1 MQEIHP
7 AVQAI
12 IEALQ
17 AQVAAL
23 QEEVSMLKRALVERD
38 ARIAQLEKDAAQ
50 IGPLRVEMAAL
61 EAAKM
66 EAERKASMNSSNSSK
81 PPSTDP
87 PWSAPK
93 QSPTERNRAKRAR
106 QKQGAQKGHK
116 GHRREM
122 LPAEKIDDVIETA
135 SSTCGKCGSPRVSR
149 DPSRDPWRH
158 QVADLVD
165 GRLKVTEYRSFGVS
179 CAECGHW
186 TPAALPEGVYPFI
199 LGPIMTAL
207 VALLTG
213 KYRLSKRRAREL
225 FIDLFGLEVSIGTI
239 SACEKRMCEALEKPM
254 QEAESFIRDVGIVGL
269 DETGHH
275 QKAKLHWMWVAVTAL
290 VVVFKIAERR
300 TSEVAKTLIG
310 EAFQGIIVTDQ
321 HGAYN
326 WIPSTRRQFC
336 WAHLYRKFIGYSES
350 KGDVRWHG
358 KRLVAATEKMFRW
371 WAAVRDGTMERAV
384 FEKRMRNELIPR
396 MNSLLF
402 DAAVQD
408 LPRIGRAC
416 YSLFMASESLWLF
429 VDNPD
434 VPPTNNASEQEIRDG
449 SIRRKTSFGTQSE
462 RGSRFLERIL
472 TVSAT
477 CRRQDRRVF
486 AFLIQAYQAH
496 LAGTKAPSL
505 LPVKAVTPG

>member
-1 MQEIHP
+1 MQKTHP
-7 AVQAI
+7 EAQAI
-12 IEALQ
+12 IDALLS
-17 AQVAAL
+17 QVAVL
-23 QEEVSMLKRALVERD
+23 QEEVSILKRTLSERD
-38 ARIAQLEKDAAQ
+38 ARIAHLEQEAVKIA
-50 IGPLRVEMAAL
+50 PLRVEMAAL
-61 EAAKM
+61 EAAKI
-66 EAERKASMNSSNSSK
+66 EAERKSSMNSSNSSK

-87 PWSAPK
+87 PWSTPK
-93 QSPTERNRAKRAR
+93 KSPTERNRAKRAR
-106 QKQGAQKGHK
+106 KKQGAQEGHK

-122 LPAEKIDDVIETA
+122 LPDEKVNEVVETT
-135 SSTCGKCGSPRVSR
+135 SSKCAKCKGPRVSR

-179 CAECGHW
+179 CADCGHW

-225 FIDLFGLEVSIGTI
+225 FIDLFGLEVSLGTI
-239 SACEKRMCEALEKPM
+239 SACEQRMCEALEKPM
-254 QEAESFIRDVGIVGL
+254 QEAESFIRDEGVVGL

-275 QKAKLHWMWVAVTAL
+275 QKAKLYWMWVAVSAL
-290 VVVFKIAERR
+290 VVVYKIAARR
-300 TSEVAKTLIG
+300 TTAVAKTLVG
-310 EAFQGIIVTDQ
+310 DTFQGIVVTDQ

-326 WIPSTRRQFC
+326 WIPSTRRQLC
-336 WAHLYRKFIGYSES
+336 WAHLYRKFIGFSES

-371 WAAVRDGTMERAV
+371 WASVRDGTMERAD

-396 MNSLLF
+396 MNSLLL
-402 DAAVQD
+402 DAAWSE
-408 LPRIGRAC
+408 LPRLGRAC
-416 YSLFMASESLWLF
+416 YPLYMEHESLWLF

-434 VPPTNNASEQEIRDG
+434 VPPTNNASEQEIRDA

-486 AFLIQAYQAH
+486 AFLIEAYQAH
-496 LAGTKAPSL
+496 LAGTDAPSL
-505 LPVKAVTPG
+505 LPTAAVARG